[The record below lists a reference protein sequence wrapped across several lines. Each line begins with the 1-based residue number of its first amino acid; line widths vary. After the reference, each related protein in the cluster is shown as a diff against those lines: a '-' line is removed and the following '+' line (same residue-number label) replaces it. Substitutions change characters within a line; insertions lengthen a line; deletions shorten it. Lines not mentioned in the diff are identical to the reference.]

1 MKYSIDFFLIYFSE
15 YVANVSSFLSASSIA
30 TISSSRQVFFKRKK
44 KFSHFIQKNKNDFT
58 NREPNENANRK
69 INKRSFVPIKTK
81 QIDSDRSVRAGKRS
95 KHGAGIR

>member
-1 MKYSIDFFLIYFSE
+1 MQPFLHRDKFSLKE
-15 YVANVSSFLSASSIA
+15 
-30 TISSSRQVFFKRKK
+30 KK
-44 KFSHFIQKNKNDFT
+44 KFSHFIQKNKNHFT

-81 QIDSDRSVRAGKRS
+81 QIDEDQSVWTGKRS